1 MNVTRG
7 EIAPE
12 APLWKLYKEGHIFG
26 IGVDTFNSEA
36 ELTKV
41 LRSQKG
47 VETEHEAAATI
58 MIDAALKRTENIYV
72 QPHQGFNSDVAAL
85 CKATETVKHLED
97 YFARGC
103 MDFAS
108 QLPYYL

>member
-1 MNVTRG
+1 
-7 EIAPE
+7 
-12 APLWKLYKEGHIFG
+12 
-26 IGVDTFNSEA
+26 
-36 ELTKV
+36 
-41 LRSQKG
+41 
-47 VETEHEAAATI
+47 
-58 MIDAALKRTENIYV
+58 MIDAALIRTANIYV

-103 MDFAS
+103 VDFSS